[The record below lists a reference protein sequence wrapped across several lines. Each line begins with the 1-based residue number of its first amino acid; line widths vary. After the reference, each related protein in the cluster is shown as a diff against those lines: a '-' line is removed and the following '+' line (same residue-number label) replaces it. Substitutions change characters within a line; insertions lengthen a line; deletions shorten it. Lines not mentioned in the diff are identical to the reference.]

1 VFSYLNN
8 ETAIWE
14 PSRQRKL
21 QLKSEKQ
28 PITNNPFNSYLITK
42 ILKFYQ
48 RNIFVEVC
56 PYAFM
61 YVKRFTFKV
70 EMQNN
75 NKFIVVC
82 YF

>member
-1 VFSYLNN
+1 M
-8 ETAIWE
+8 
-14 PSRQRKL
+14 QL
-21 QLKSEKQ
+21 QSEKQ
-28 PITNNPFNSYLITK
+28 AMDNNPFNSYLITK

-48 RNIFVEVC
+48 RNIFGEVC
-56 PYAFM
+56 PYVFI